1 MSEYNPDFKQP
12 PWVYGP
18 TEVMDWIE
26 SSHPTQK
33 KKDKKHEK
41 ISRDVLKN
49 LHVCFDFKVERKKI
63 KPSDFLLKIIYRV
76 SGNGLVSEDF
86 ELVPTAELVLRGL
99 AKAKFRH
106 ITKIIVDDKTVYN
119 YPEKDSD
126 LRKTIDDLNW
136 ITHDAKNER
145 YIEVTAILDDNKKS
159 VAIVKIMKI
168 HREKEHSVDIQ
179 IKGEIKKEL
188 YHAFLNYLH
197 ETLGLKE

>member
-1 MSEYNPDFKQP
+1 MTEYNPDFKQP

-18 TEVMDWIE
+18 SEVMDWIE

-33 KKDKKHEK
+33 KKDKKHGK
-41 ISRDVLKN
+41 TIRDILRN
-49 LHVCFDFKVERKKI
+49 LHVCFDFQVEPKKI
-63 KPSDFLLKIIYRV
+63 KPSNFLSKIFYRI
-76 SGNGLVSEDF
+76 SGNGLVTEGF

-99 AKAKFRH
+99 ARAKFRH
-106 ITKIIVDDKTVYN
+106 IIKIIVDDKTVYN
-119 YPEKDSD
+119 YLEKDSD
-126 LRKTIDDLNW
+126 LRKTIDNLGW
-136 ITHDAKNER
+136 ITHDVKNEG
-145 YIEVTAILDDNKKS
+145 YIEVTAILDDDKKS

-197 ETLGLKE
+197 ETLGLIE